1 MIFQGLGDPDPLS
14 PLLTGYAH
22 GHQCFHFFAEMD
34 KCVTYEAVLLFKF
47 VIAFCFLGILCSLF
61 AFILDLVG
69 PKTRALKLLRRNAIL
84 SIITG
89 KSNHVLEIDMVLLL
103 LPTQKQDY
111 FRGRY

>member
-1 MIFQGLGDPDPLS
+1 MIFQECGDPDPLS
-14 PLLTGYAH
+14 PLDMRMH
-22 GHQCFHFFAEMD
+22 INVIFFSEMD

-89 KSNHVLEIDMVLLL
+89 KSNHVLEIDMVLVL

-111 FRGRY
+111 F

>member
-1 MIFQGLGDPDPLS
+1 
-14 PLLTGYAH
+14 
-22 GHQCFHFFAEMD
+22 MD

-89 KSNHVLEIDMVLLL
+89 KSNHVLEIDMVLVL
-103 LPTQKQDY
+103 LPTSK
-111 FRGRY
+111 

>member
-1 MIFQGLGDPDPLS
+1 MIFQGWGSRPPV
-14 PLLTGYAH
+14 PTGYGH
-22 GHQCFHFFAEMD
+22 EHQCFHFFFSEMD

-89 KSNHVLEIDMVLLL
+89 KSNHVLEIDMVLDL
-103 LPTQKQDY
+103 LPTSKQGLFKGGY
-111 FRGRY
+111 